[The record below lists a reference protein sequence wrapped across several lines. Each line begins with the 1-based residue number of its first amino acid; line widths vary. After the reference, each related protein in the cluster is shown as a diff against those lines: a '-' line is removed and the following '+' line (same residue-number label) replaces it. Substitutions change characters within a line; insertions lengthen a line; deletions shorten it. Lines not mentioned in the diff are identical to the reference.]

1 MEKNIAVSERSEAAM
16 AYFRQG
22 YNCCQSVILAF
33 SDIITDKTGMSKE
46 TMLNMSATFGG
57 GIGGMREVCGTVSA
71 IAMITGLLSPSK
83 NPDNPP
89 EREEKMQKYSLVKE
103 LSNKFRDE
111 NGSIVCRELL
121 MMRTQQKIDQ
131 KSSEEQQTPRIRS
144 CEDYVGDSA
153 KIIAEYI
160 AETL

>member
-103 LSNKFRDE
+103 LANKFRDE